1 MSNRV
6 NLLPPEVRRA
16 RRDAGLVRRIRFV
29 ALCLVLLLG
38 GIYGIGVARLL
49 VIRGELEDLRV
60 QQESVRS
67 SITALADVAGARD
80 GVAAYRGYVAQ
91 VLAGEILW
99 SDQMLRVAQAVPPG
113 FTLSSLSGVG
123 APDAGNGIVGSLTFS
138 GSAPRIVDARSWLSR
153 IATTEGWANGW
164 LGSVQGGT
172 DASVTLA
179 GTVDLTTE
187 SLSQRGRGGA

>member
-6 NLLPPEVRRA
+6 NLLPPEVRRS
-16 RRDAGLVRRIRFV
+16 RRDAGLVRQIRFV

-38 GIYGIGVARLL
+38 GIYGIGVARLFL
-49 VIRGELEDLRV
+49 IRGELNDVRA
-60 QQESVRS
+60 QQEGVRS
-67 SITALADVAGARD
+67 SIAALADVVAARD

-91 VLAGEILW
+91 VLSGEILW
-99 SDQMLRVAQAVPPG
+99 SDQMLRVAEAVPPG

-123 APDAGNGIVGSLTFS
+123 SPDSGTGIVGSLNFS

-164 LGSVQGGT
+164 LGSIQGGA
-172 DASVTLA
+172 DAAVTLT
-179 GTVDLTTE
+179 GTVDLTPE
-187 SLSQRGRGGA
+187 ALSLRGRGGA